1 MEVDTVNIF
10 GADARKERHWGGGM
24 EQSEGSASKLQ
35 EDSPWT
41 LQVGVGHRPRPDPFS
56 HSGLQPIAVPGSQV
70 KMKSMFNEKNRA
82 EGEESGWTAWRLHT
96 G

>member
-1 MEVDTVNIF
+1 MPRRRGTGVGEWSSRR
-10 GADARKERHWGGGM
+10 AA
-24 EQSEGSASKLQ
+24 ASKLQ

-70 KMKSMFNEKNRA
+70 KMKSMFNEENRA
-82 EGEESGWTAWRLHT
+82 EGEESGWTAWRLHA